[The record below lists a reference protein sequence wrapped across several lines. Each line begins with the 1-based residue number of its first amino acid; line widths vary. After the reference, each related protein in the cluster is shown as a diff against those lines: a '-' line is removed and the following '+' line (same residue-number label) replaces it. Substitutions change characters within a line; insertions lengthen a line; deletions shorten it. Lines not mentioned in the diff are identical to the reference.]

1 LSFDSFGKLIG
12 VKLNCQKHP
21 KPYDA

>member
-1 LSFDSFGKLIG
+1 LSFDSFGKLSG